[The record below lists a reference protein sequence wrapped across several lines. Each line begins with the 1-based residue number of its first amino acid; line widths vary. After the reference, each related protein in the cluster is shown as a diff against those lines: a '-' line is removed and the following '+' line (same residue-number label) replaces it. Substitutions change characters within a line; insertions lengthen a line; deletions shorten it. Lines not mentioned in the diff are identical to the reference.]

1 LNLELLNLGKLA
13 MKEHLR
19 SLLATNPN
27 PLQARNQAR
36 EYLQA
41 LILQSLQRAGA
52 MVPLAFHG
60 GTALRFLYNSQRYS
74 EDLDFALEGKAKNY
88 DFRSYIQNIRRDLEA
103 QGYALSL
110 KISDQ
115 KTAQNAFILFPGL
128 LFDLGLSPHK
138 DEVLAVKIEVDTRPP
153 QGAGL
158 ETTLVRRHVLLNLQH
173 YDRASLLAGKLH
185 AILQRPYL
193 KGRDLY
199 DLIWYL
205 SDPDWPAPNLILLN
219 NALVQTGWSEPRLTK
234 ETWRETLRI
243 RLKDIPWQQA
253 QADVEPFLLSQQESA
268 LFNRK
273 NLDQL
278 LLTFR

>member
-1 LNLELLNLGKLA
+1 
-13 MKEHLR
+13 MKEHLI
-19 SLLATNPN
+19 SQLSGTPN

-74 EDLDFALEGKAKNY
+74 EDLDFALEGNAQDY
-88 DFRSYIQNIRRDLEA
+88 DFHPYLQDIRHDLEA
-103 QGYALSL
+103 QGYALAL

-115 KTAQNAFILFPGL
+115 KTVQNAFIRFPGL

-138 DEVLAVKIEVDTRPP
+138 DEVLAVKIEVDTHPP

-173 YDRASLLAGKLH
+173 HDRASLLAGKLH
-185 AILQRPYL
+185 ALLQRPYL

-205 SDPDWPAPNLILLN
+205 SAPDWPAPNLILLN
-219 NALVQTGWSEPRLTK
+219 NALTQTDWSGPRLTS
-234 ETWRETLRI
+234 ETWRETLHT
-243 RLKDIPWQQA
+243 RLKGIPWEQV

-268 LFNRK
+268 LLTRE

-278 LLTFR
+278 LG